1 MADELFDFNPVS
13 RITIDAVGP
22 PGERT
27 FILQASQGTSSVTL
41 KMEKEQAKILAVSII
56 ELLEDL
62 DEKYPRPRS
71 KLDKPLSSDLM
82 LQEPLEPTF
91 IIGQIGLGYEQS
103 QDMIVLVI
111 QEIQY
116 EDEGKSNLATARFWA
131 TRAQMEAMSEHALQ
145 VVEQGRPICP
155 LCSAPMDPDGH
166 FCPKSN
172 GHDKVEWT

>member
-1 MADELFDFNPVS
+1 MAGELIDFNPVS

-27 FILQASQGTSSVTL
+27 FVLQASQGASTVTL
-41 KMEKEQAKILAVSII
+41 KMEKEQAKILAVSVI

-62 DEKYPRPRS
+62 DEKYPRSRS

-82 LQEPLEPTF
+82 LKEPLEPAF

-103 QDMIVLVI
+103 QDLIVLVI

-116 EDEGKSNLATARFWA
+116 EDQTDLATARFWA
-131 TRAQMEAMSEHALQ
+131 SREQMEAMSEHALE

-155 LCSAPMDPDGH
+155 LCNAPMDLDGH

>member
-1 MADELFDFNPVS
+1 MAEELYDFNPVS
-13 RITIDAVGP
+13 RITIDAVGL

-27 FILQASQGTSSVTL
+27 FLLQASQGASSVTL

-62 DEKYPRPRS
+62 DEKYPHPRS
-71 KLDKPLSSDLM
+71 KLEKPLSSDLM
-82 LQEPLEPTF
+82 LQEPIEPTF

-111 QEIQY
+111 QEVQI
-116 EDEGKSNLATARFWA
+116 EGKNDMTTARFWA

-155 LCSAPMDPDGH
+155 LCNAPMDPDGH

>member
-1 MADELFDFNPVS
+1 MAAELFDFNPVS

-27 FILQASQGTSSVTL
+27 FLLQASQGASSITL
-41 KMEKEQAKILAVSII
+41 KMEKEQAKILAVSVI

-62 DEKYPRPRS
+62 DEKHPRSRS
-71 KLDKPLSSDLM
+71 KLEKPLSSDLM

-91 IIGQIGLGYEQS
+91 IIGQIGLGYEQN

-111 QEIQY
+111 QEVQY
-116 EDEGKSNLATARFWA
+116 EGKTDLATARLWA

-155 LCSAPMDPDGH
+155 LCNEPMDPDGH

-172 GHDKVEWT
+172 GHDRVEWT

>member
-1 MADELFDFNPVS
+1 MAEDLFDFNPVS

-27 FILQASQGTSSVTL
+27 FLLQASQGTSSITL

-62 DEKYPRPRS
+62 DEKYPRSRS
-71 KLDKPLSSDLM
+71 KLDKPLSADLM

-91 IIGQIGLGYEQS
+91 IIGQIGLGYEQG

-111 QEIQY
+111 QEVQY
-116 EDEGKSNLATARFWA
+116 EGKTDLATARLWA
-131 TRAQMEAMSEHALQ
+131 TRGQMEAMSEHALQ

-155 LCSAPMDPDGH
+155 LCNAPMDPDGH